1 MSYLGAL
8 KGLRVKNTWKYNWTV
23 RKGTKPI
30 EKVRRKIKYVEYNDK
45 IERKRNMFKEKI
57 KTNKES

>member
-8 KGLRVKNTWKYNWTV
+8 KRLRVKNTWKYNWTV

-30 EKVRRKIKYVEYNDK
+30 EEVRRKIKYVENNDK
-45 IERKRNMFKEKI
+45 IERKGNMFKEKI
-57 KTNKES
+57 KTNKEN